1 MRAFVWLWLLKRLT
15 DVLSLY
21 PPNAQDADLTEA
33 IVDYQM
39 TLLQQVKGVS
49 ERVREVAQEKPHK
62 ASRRGKNG
70 ERNPFT
76 CVVQSSM
83 GLARG

>member
-1 MRAFVWLWLLKRLT
+1 LHFTSV
-15 DVLSLY
+15 V
-21 PPNAQDADLTEA
+21 QDADLTEA

-49 ERVREVAQEKPHK
+49 ERVREVAQEKPRK
-62 ASRRGKNG
+62 ASRKGKNG

-76 CVVQSSM
+76 YVVRASLLS
-83 GLARG
+83 LAGAG